1 MTRRGTRDN
10 VYEGKGASRP
20 SRGTPILARVL
31 RDDGM
36 QISEIELRGA
46 HHHGRPHRSRDRIR
60 QTPWH
65 RAKWRPDLQRHP
77 LWWSGRRRR
86 AIHAPSQAG
95 ALDRRARCARLWSA
109 RDAAGPTVWDLAR
122 GPCASEPQRPA
133 THERKLPGPQ
143 RMDARRRRR
152 SQTSCHVL
160 VPRRRI
166 HRGLR
171 IVRLVRRRQSQPRG
185 RCRPSGNVGM
195 LDLVAALTWVRDNIA
210 AFGGDPANVTIF
222 GESGGGAKVSVLMAM
237 PAAHGLFHK
246 AIVQSGAGVQMTPR
260 ENATETAKAV
270 LANLGLDTREI
281 DKLRTLP
288 AVRLIEAQSAVSSR
302 MSLAAVANRR
312 RVGFNPVVDGRI
324 LPANPFE
331 PAAPEFSA
339 NVPVIVGTNK
349 DEMNLFFG
357 LDRHLG
363 TLDEAGMRE
372 MVKSIVG
379 DSTDRFIEIYRRSR
393 PNAAPKDI
401 LLAIATDR
409 TMRIDSLKLA
419 ERKAAQN
426 AAPVYM
432 YMFAWKT
439 PVLGGR
445 LKAPHAL
452 EIPFVFDTLAVSAIA
467 GDGPERFPLAER
479 MSKAWLAFARSGD
492 PNHGGL
498 PKWPAYSIEERATMI
513 FDNECKIERDPQR
526 EERLAWTDA

>member
-1 MTRRGTRDN
+1 MADHIVVET
-10 VYEGKGASRP
+10 VSGK
-20 SRGTPILARVL
+20 
-31 RDDGM
+31 
-36 QISEIELRGA
+36 LRGIVQNGVRIFKGIPYGGPVEGA
-46 HHHGRPHRSRDRIR
+46 GRFMPPAKPAPWTGVRD
-60 QTPWH
+60 
-65 RAKWRPDLQRHP
+65 
-77 LWWSGRRRR
+77 
-86 AIHAPSQAG
+86 
-95 ALDRRARCARLWSA
+95 ALDFGPRAMQPDQPFGISPEVLALLSLNDPQPMSENCLVLNVWTPAA
-109 RDAAGPTVWDLAR
+109 RDGGKRPVMFWCHGGAFTAGSGSSDWYDGANLSRKGDAVVVTVNHRLGVLGYLHLGDLGGDAYAA
-122 GPCASEPQRPA
+122 
-133 THERKLPGPQ
+133 
-143 RMDARRRRR
+143 
-152 SQTSCHVL
+152 
-160 VPRRRI
+160 
-166 HRGLR
+166 
-171 IVRLVRRRQSQPRG
+171 
-185 RCRPSGNVGM
+185 SGNAGM

-210 AFGGDPANVTIF
+210 GFGGDPANVTIF

-357 LDRHLG
+357 LDRHLD
-363 TLDEAGMRE
+363 TLEEAGMRE

-393 PNAAPKDI
+393 PNAAPKDV

-409 TMRIDSLKLA
+409 TMRIDSIKLA

-432 YMFAWKT
+432 YMFAWET

-467 GDGPERFPLAER
+467 GDGPERFPLADR
-479 MSKAWLAFARSGD
+479 MSKAWLAFARIGD
-492 PNHGGL
+492 PNHAGL
-498 PKWPAYSIEERATMI
+498 PKWSAYSIIERATMI
-513 FDNECKIERDPQR
+513 FDNECKVEHDPHR
-526 EERLAWTDA
+526 EERLAWTGA

>member
-1 MTRRGTRDN
+1 MADHIVVETVSGKLRGIVQNGVRIFKGIPYGGPVEGAGRFMPPAKPAPWTGVRDALDFGPRAMQPDQPFGISPE
-10 VYEGKGASRP
+10 V
-20 SRGTPILARVL
+20 LAL
-31 RDDGM
+31 LSLNDP
-36 QISEIELRGA
+36 QPISENCLVLNVWTPAVGDGGKRPVMFWCHGGA
-46 HHHGRPHRSRDRIR
+46 FTAGSGSSDWYDGANLSRKGDAVVVTINHR
-60 QTPWH
+60 
-65 RAKWRPDLQRHP
+65 L
-77 LWWSGRRRR
+77 G
-86 AIHAPSQAG
+86 
-95 ALDRRARCARLWSA
+95 
-109 RDAAGPTVWDLAR
+109 
-122 GPCASEPQRPA
+122 
-133 THERKLPGPQ
+133 
-143 RMDARRRRR
+143 
-152 SQTSCHVL
+152 VL
-160 VPRRRI
+160 GYL
-166 HRGLR
+166 HL
-171 IVRLVRRRQSQPRG
+171 
-185 RCRPSGNVGM
+185 C
-195 LDLVAALTWVRDNIA
+195 DLVAALTWVRDNIA

-288 AVRLIEAQSAVSSR
+288 TARLIEAQSAVSSR

-357 LDRHLG
+357 LDRHLD
-363 TLDEAGMRE
+363 TLEEAGMRE

-393 PNAAPKDI
+393 PNAAPKDV

-409 TMRIDSLKLA
+409 TMRIDSIKLA

-432 YMFAWKT
+432 YMFAWET

-467 GDGPERFPLAER
+467 GDGPERFPLADR

-513 FDNECKIERDPQR
+513 FDNECKIERDPQH

>member
-1 MTRRGTRDN
+1 MADHIVVETVSGKLRGIVQNGVRIFKGIPYGGPVEGAGRFMPPAKPAPWTGVRDALDFGPRAMQPDQPFGISPE
-10 VYEGKGASRP
+10 V
-20 SRGTPILARVL
+20 LAL
-31 RDDGM
+31 LSLNDP
-36 QISEIELRGA
+36 QPISENCLVLNVWTPAVGDGGKRPVMFWCHGGA
-46 HHHGRPHRSRDRIR
+46 FTAGSGSSDWYDGANLSRKGDAVVVTVNHRLGVLGYL
-60 QTPWH
+60 H
-65 RAKWRPDLQRHP
+65 LGDL
-77 LWWSGRRRR
+77 G
-86 AIHAPSQAG
+86 G
-95 ALDRRARCARLWSA
+95 
-109 RDAAGPTVWDLAR
+109 DAYAA
-122 GPCASEPQRPA
+122 
-133 THERKLPGPQ
+133 
-143 RMDARRRRR
+143 
-152 SQTSCHVL
+152 
-160 VPRRRI
+160 
-166 HRGLR
+166 
-171 IVRLVRRRQSQPRG
+171 
-185 RCRPSGNVGM
+185 SGNVGM

-260 ENATETAKAV
+260 E
-270 LANLGLDTREI
+270 I

-288 AVRLIEAQSAVSSR
+288 TARLIEAQSAVSSR

-409 TMRIDSLKLA
+409 TMRIDSIRLA
-419 ERKAAQN
+419 KRKAAQN

-432 YMFAWKT
+432 YMFAWET

-467 GDGPERFPLAER
+467 GDGPERFLLAER

-492 PNHGGL
+492 PNHAGL
-498 PKWPAYSIEERATMI
+498 PKWPAYSIKERATMI
-513 FDNECKIERDPQR
+513 FDNECTVEHDPQR
-526 EERLAWTDA
+526 EERLAWTA